1 MAAAMPHPVRKAS
14 GFPTRLTLLRRGSA
28 SLGSLSITESQ
39 RLSARDAAEPPPSK
53 ATLINSS
60 HNWNDTRRTQVPGK
74 HSIRHNRL
82 IKHCHYMR
90 EIKVDN
96 KAFWTQAPRV
106 HFR

>member
-1 MAAAMPHPVRKAS
+1 MPQSVRKAS
-14 GFPTRLTLLRRGSA
+14 GFPVRSTKRARLSLA
-28 SLGSLSITESQ
+28 SRVLALSESQ

-53 ATLINSS
+53 APLFNSS

-96 KAFWTQAPRV
+96 ETFWTQAPSV